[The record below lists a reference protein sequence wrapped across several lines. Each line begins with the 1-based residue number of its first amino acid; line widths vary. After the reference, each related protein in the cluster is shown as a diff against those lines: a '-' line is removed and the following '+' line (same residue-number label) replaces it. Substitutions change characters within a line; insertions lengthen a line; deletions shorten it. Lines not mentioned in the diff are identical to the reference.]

1 MLPSPRS
8 ASTASALKND
18 SAETGHT
25 RGARRQA
32 GGAQGAGAAKKPD
45 PGRRRRVLLKIS
57 LAVVVIAVTLAIDLL
72 TKRWADHNLV
82 LGETHE
88 LLPFFFFQRTANTGV
103 AFGLLGGNTAL
114 IVVSNIVA
122 MIVVCLYIAWE
133 HRPILAGIAGGS
145 VLGGSLGNLVQRL
158 TADGHVTDWMKFPHW
173 PNFNMA
179 DVFIDAGIAAVV
191 LGLIIQAVQVWR
203 AGRKQ
208 SSPR

>member
-1 MLPSPRS
+1 M
-8 ASTASALKND
+8 KNAAAD
-18 SAETGHT
+18 AGRTP
-25 RGARRQA
+25 GARKQSS
-32 GGAQGAGAAKKPD
+32 GARGAGAVKKPD
-45 PGRRRRVLLKIS
+45 PGRHRRVLLKAS
-57 LAVVVIAVTLAIDLL
+57 LAVVVIAVTLTIDLL

-88 LLPFFFFQRTANTGV
+88 LLPFFFLQRTANTGV

-122 MIVVCLYIAWE
+122 MIVVCLYIIWE
-133 HRPILAGIAGGS
+133 HRPLLASIAGGS
-145 VLGGSLGNLVQRL
+145 VLGGSLGNLIQRL

-191 LGLIIQAVQVWR
+191 LGLIIQAVQMWR

-208 SSPR
+208 SASR